1 MDVRGK
7 GPLLE
12 GADPLEY
19 REIGLPEQALSWKE
33 QTRSNIARSAFQS
46 RPAFSRTGM
55 KSLGYCI
62 PASGS
67 RHLMS
72 ASAPMILFVEWLTL
86 GWKQANIQPFSIA

>member
-1 MDVRGK
+1 MSK
-7 GPLLE
+7 
-12 GADPLEY
+12 
-19 REIGLPEQALSWKE
+19 REMLKETGTGWMSEARALSWKE